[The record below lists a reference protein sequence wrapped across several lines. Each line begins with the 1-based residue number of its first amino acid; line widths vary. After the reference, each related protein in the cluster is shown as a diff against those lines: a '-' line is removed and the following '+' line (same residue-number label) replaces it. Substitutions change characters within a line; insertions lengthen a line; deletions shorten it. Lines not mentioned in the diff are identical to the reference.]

1 MNLGAGASRS
11 PPKLDLAL
19 DKEGNPVAWIAGVAL
34 LIVAYLLGST
44 PTGYLLAKAVKG
56 IDIRQYGSGNTGATN
71 VWRVVGKTAGLSV
84 FCIDLCKGLGAVLL
98 MALTLPT
105 FVTDPTVLGLM
116 PWWVTLSGLLVIL
129 GHSKS
134 IWLQWSGGKS
144 AATGLGVLLAL
155 AWPVGAGAA
164 IVFGAT
170 LALSRIVS
178 LGSMV
183 AAIAAVGL
191 MAVMG
196 HPLPYVLLA
205 IAGSLYVILRHRTNI
220 ERLLAGTEPKIGG
233 QSSHG

>member
-1 MNLGAGASRS
+1 M
-11 PPKLDLAL
+11 
-19 DKEGNPVAWIAGVAL
+19 AWIAGVAL
-34 LIVAYLLGST
+34 LVVAYLLGST
-44 PTGYLLAKAVKG
+44 PTGYLVAKAAKD

-71 VWRVVGKTAGLSV
+71 VWRVVGKTGGLSV
-84 FCIDLCKGLGAVLL
+84 FCVDLCKGLGSVLLVALALPALVADPAVLS
-98 MALTLPT
+98 A
-105 FVTDPTVLGLM
+105 M
-116 PWWVTLSGLLVIL
+116 PWWITLAGLFAIL

-134 IWLQWSGGKS
+134 IWLRWSGGKS

-164 IVFGAT
+164 IAFGVT

-183 AAIAAVGL
+183 AAISAVVL

-196 HPLPYVLLA
+196 HPLPYVLMA
-205 IAGSLYVILRHRTNI
+205 IAGGLYVILRHRTNI
-220 ERLLAGTEPKIGG
+220 ERLLAGTEPKIGR

>member
-1 MNLGAGASRS
+1 M
-11 PPKLDLAL
+11 
-19 DKEGNPVAWIAGVAL
+19 AWIAGVAL
-34 LIVAYLLGST
+34 LIVAYLLGAT
-44 PTGYLLAKAVKG
+44 PTGYLVAKVVKG

-84 FCIDLCKGLGAVLL
+84 FCVDLCKGLVSVLL
-98 MALTLPT
+98 VAFALPILAEN
-105 FVTDPTVLGLM
+105 PTVLTLM
-116 PWWVTLSGLLVIL
+116 PWWVTLAGLLAIL

-155 AWPVGAGAA
+155 AWPVGLGAA
-164 IVFGAT
+164 LVFGVV
-170 LALSRIVS
+170 LVLSQIVS

-183 AAIAAVGL
+183 AAIAAVVL

-196 HPLPYVLLA
+196 KPLPYVLLA

-220 ERLLAGTEPKIGG
+220 ERLLAGTEPKIGR